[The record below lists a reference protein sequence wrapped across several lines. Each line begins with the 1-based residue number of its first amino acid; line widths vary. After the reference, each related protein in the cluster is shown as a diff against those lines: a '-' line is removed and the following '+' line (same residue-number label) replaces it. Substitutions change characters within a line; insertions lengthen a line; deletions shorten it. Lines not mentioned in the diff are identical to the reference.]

1 MNEEMKLKSCKF
13 RLGQNSLYFRDGL
26 GSGVSDPYV
35 IMTVGA
41 HTHR

>member
-1 MNEEMKLKSCKF
+1 MKLCNKRRNKITTF
-13 RLGQNSLYFRDGL
+13 ITFRDGL